1 MAISVVFPIPPTPPS
16 STDKTNFRT
25 RYDAFLAYILNLGT
39 LLISFIT
46 QLNSTETNINAKEAS
61 AVAAQI
67 AAASSANFQGTWTN
81 QTTAIGQSW
90 LYGGVTYRVLIAGNT
105 SPIASPANWSPI
117 ASAMGSIAGTFTTVA
132 NTWYRIATSALGQ
145 TPVDARF
152 NISWGASGQYGSVR
166 FTASSM
172 YGTSPCLSQ
181 ISYSK
186 YGASGITS
194 ARIVYH
200 ATAAG
205 NYAYLEVM
213 FAGAITNV
221 GVTVEAFDITGWSLL
236 PPNTAGS
243 VPAGYSN
250 LTYSF
255 KATITAGTYPVVT
268 VDTDGSV
275 IGGSTT
281 LPNGTTATTQAV
293 GDSSGNVAT
302 TGWVVSAML
311 TIATA
316 AGFSILL
323 GLNGYIK
330 LPSWLGGW
338 MAQWGTT
345 AATYAGGVQ
354 FSITLPLAFPT
365 ACQFAGVVN
374 TVYTATPEAN
384 NAITS
389 KTTTTLLGKSGGA
402 TTQAY
407 GWYAVGY

>member
-1 MAISVVFPIPPTPPS
+1 MAISVVFTMPPTPPS

-25 RYDAFLAYILNLGT
+25 RYDAFLAYIQNLGT

-61 AVAAQI
+61 AVAAQV
-67 AAASSANFQGTWTN
+67 AAASSANFQGPWTN
-81 QTTAIGQSW
+81 QTTVIGQSW

-105 SPIASPANWSPI
+105 SPIASPANWSPM

-145 TPVDARF
+145 APVDARF
-152 NISWGASGQYGSVR
+152 NISWTVSGQHGSVR

-186 YGASGITS
+186 FGANGITS

-221 GVTVEAFDITGWSLL
+221 AVTVEAFDITGWSLL
-236 PPNTAGS
+236 PPSTAGS
-243 VPAGYSN
+243 IPVGYTS
-250 LTYSF
+250 LTYAF
-255 KATITAGTYPVVT
+255 KATITPGTYPVVT
-268 VDTDGSV
+268 VDSDGSV
-275 IGGSTT
+275 TGGSTA
-281 LPNGTTATTQAV
+281 LPNGTTATNQPV
-293 GDSSGNVAT
+293 GDNSTDVAT
-302 TGWVVSAML
+302 TAFTKAEITAMVSGANVSL
-311 TIATA
+311 
-316 AGFSILL
+316 SS
-323 GLNGYIK
+323 NGYQK
-330 LPSWLGGW
+330 LPSGLIL
-338 MAQWGTT
+338 QWGTT
-345 AATYAGGVQ
+345 ASTIASTQ
-354 FSITLPLAFPT
+354 FTITLPIAFPT
-365 ACQFAGVVN
+365 ACQFAMAEC
-374 TVYTATPEAN
+374 TVYDAVTEAN

-389 KTTTTLLGKSGGA
+389 KTTSTLLGKGGGS
-402 TTQAY
+402 TTQPYNWFAI
-407 GWYAVGY
+407 GY